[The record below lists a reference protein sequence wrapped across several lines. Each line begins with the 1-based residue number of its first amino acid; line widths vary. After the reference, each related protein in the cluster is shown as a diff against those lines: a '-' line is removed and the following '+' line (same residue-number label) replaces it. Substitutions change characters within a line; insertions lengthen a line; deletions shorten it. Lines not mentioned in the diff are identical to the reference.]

1 MDQGTDDG
9 QRDDEEG
16 GEAMEEDEK
25 DVKAATPKDI
35 SKASKGAASKN
46 TASRRSGRKK

>member
-9 QRDDEEG
+9 QKDDEEG

-25 DVKAATPKDI
+25 DIKAATPKDI
-35 SKASKGAASKN
+35 SKASKGTASKN
-46 TASRRSGRKK
+46 TGSRRSGRKK